1 MALTHSGQLVGESGA
16 SDPWEPRERKVSL
29 TRSRENVDA
38 AAERLA
44 RTAQGSCEML
54 VEHAVTLGERN
65 VRFAEDMVIAL
76 VREYRRQT
84 EANLSI
90 MQDLF
95 ERAEQQS
102 DDLQTVAN
110 ESLEAYADLFYAPFR
125 HHGKGFGAA
134 RKTVG

>member
-1 MALTHSGQLVGESGA
+1 MTG
-16 SDPWEPRERKVSL
+16 
-29 TRSRENVDA
+29 SRENVDA

-44 RTAQGSCEML
+44 RNAQGSYEML

-84 EANLSI
+84 EANLSVT
-90 MQDLF
+90 QDLF

-102 DDLQTVAN
+102 DDFETVMK
-110 ESLEAYADLFYAPFR
+110 ESLEAYAGLFYAPLR
-125 HHGKGFGAA
+125 HHGEGFGAA
-134 RKTVG
+134 RKTVR